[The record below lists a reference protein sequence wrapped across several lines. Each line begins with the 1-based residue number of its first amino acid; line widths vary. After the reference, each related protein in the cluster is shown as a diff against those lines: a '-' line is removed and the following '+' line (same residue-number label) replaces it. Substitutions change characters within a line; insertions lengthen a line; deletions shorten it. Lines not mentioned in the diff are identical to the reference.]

1 LRIKILLY
9 INIFKL
15 LEIVF
20 FMKDLKIG
28 KYQHYK
34 GNFYEVI
41 GVGRHSETL
50 DELVIYR
57 ALYNS
62 KEFGKNVI
70 WVRPK
75 EMLLEK
81 VIVDNKEVPRFKF
94 IG

>member
-1 LRIKILLY
+1 
-9 INIFKL
+9 
-15 LEIVF
+15 
-20 FMKDLKIG
+20 MKDLKIG

-57 ALYNS
+57 ALYDS